1 MATASLLDRLVGIT
15 PKQRDLLKTLT
26 DLGGSFQEE
35 LAVKVDR
42 IGENLAPDLEDL
54 IQRKLVDVKKVRRG
68 SQECQIYQTAW
79 DVRPLL

>member
-26 DLGGSFQEE
+26 DLGGSFPDE

-42 IGENLAPDLEDL
+42 IGENLTPDLQDL
-54 IQRKLVDVKKVRRG
+54 IERKLVDV
-68 SQECQIYQTAW
+68 T
-79 DVRPLL
+79 

>member
-68 SQECQIYQTAW
+68 NQEDEIYQTAW
-79 DVRPLL
+79 DVRSLL